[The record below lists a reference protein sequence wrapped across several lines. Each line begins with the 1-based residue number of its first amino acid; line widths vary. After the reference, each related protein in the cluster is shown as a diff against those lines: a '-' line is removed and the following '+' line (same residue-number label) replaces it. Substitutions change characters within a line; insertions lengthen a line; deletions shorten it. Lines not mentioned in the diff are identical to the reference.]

1 MPNFLQVD
9 TLIDEQD
16 GNLSAGDL
24 SLREAIDAI
33 DSGGFI
39 AIANS
44 LAGTIVLDPAL
55 GSLLIRKNMT
65 IIGPATNPLA
75 LSPVTIS
82 GNNATRVFTIDD
94 GNPNNLLTVGFEGL
108 TIRNGRTG
116 NGGGLEISGGGILN
130 QERLTLNNSM
140 VLNNESANGG
150 GIFNT
155 GSLTVQNSTIANNI
169 ANGTAG
175 GLMNGASPT
184 GQVGSA
190 SLINTTVSGNRA
202 AGIGGIVVVNQG
214 TSQGS
219 LLLNNSTITNNQG
232 TFGTG
237 GLFNQGSVIVNSTII
252 AGNRSDQ
259 GAPDVTGSFVSGGY
273 NLIGQVSSATGFG
286 AMGDQVGTTTPIDPR
301 FGPLQDNGGA
311 TLTHALLAG
320 SPAIDAGRPNIV
332 PLTPFD
338 QRNGAGFNR
347 VADGNGDGVAVID
360 IGAFEVQQPPLNVI
374 NGTNG
379 KDFLQGTPGRDEI
392 NGLGGADI
400 LIGKASSDN
409 LNGGD
414 GVDTLIGVD
423 PQTNQP
429 GLGEIDR
436 LNGGNNSDLFV
447 LGDNRRVYYD
457 DGNAASAGEADY
469 GLILDFSRGDLIVLR
484 GRPSSYRLDE
494 TRTLGGQT
502 GTAILLKN
510 GSSPATDEVIGFVA
524 NVTGLNL
531 ERRAMQFLYV

>member
-39 AIANS
+39 AFAPG
-44 LAGTIVLDPAL
+44 LAGTIALDPNL

-65 IIGPATNPLA
+65 IVGNGAKQLA
-75 LSPVTIS
+75 VS

-94 GNPNNLLTVGFEGL
+94 GVDGNFLTVGFEGL
-108 TIRNGRTG
+108 TIRNGKTG
-116 NGGGLEISGGGILN
+116 NGSGLEISGGGILN
-130 QERLTLNNSM
+130 LERLTLSNSM

-150 GIFNT
+150 GIYNSGTLDVF
-155 GSLTVQNSTIANNI
+155 NSTIANNV
-169 ANGTAG
+169 AGTGG
-175 GLMNGASPT
+175 GLMNGPSNT
-184 GQVGSA
+184 GRIGSTNLF
-190 SLINTTVSGNRA
+190 SSTVSSNRA
-202 AGIGGIVVVNQG
+202 AGIGGIVNVVQAPFQG
-214 TSQGS
+214 V
-219 LLLNNSTITNNQG
+219 LRLNNSTITNNQG

-237 GLFNQGSVIVNSTII
+237 GIFSQNAVLTDSSII
-252 AGNRSDQ
+252 AGNRSEQ
-259 GAPDVTGSFVSGGY
+259 TTPDVTGSFVSQGY
-273 NLIGQVSSATGFG
+273 NLVGQVGSATGFG
-286 AMGDQVGTTTPIDPR
+286 ATGDQVGTAAAPIDPR
-301 FGPLQDNGGA
+301 FGPLQDNGGP

-320 SPAIDAGRPNIV
+320 SPAIDAGRPGFAGIQ
-332 PLTPFD
+332 FD
-338 QRNGAGFNR
+338 QRGAGFAR
-347 VADGNGDGVAVID
+347 VVDGNGDGSSVID
-360 IGAFEVQQPPLNVI
+360 IGAFEVQEPPLNVI
-374 NGTNG
+374 NGTSG
-379 KDFLQGTPGRDEI
+379 KDFLQGTVGRDEI

-400 LIGKASSDN
+400 LIGKASSDL

-423 PQTNQP
+423 PQINQP

-457 DGNAASAGEADY
+457 DGNAATAGEADY
-469 GLILDFSRGDLIVLR
+469 GLIADFSRGDLIVLK
-484 GRPSSYRLDE
+484 GRPSNYRLDE
-494 TRTLGGQT
+494 TRSLGGQS

-510 GSSPATDEVIGFVA
+510 GSSSVTDEVIGFVA

-531 ERRAMQFLYV
+531 ERRSMQFLYV